1 MLLLLLHVTA
11 SPKPWTKHFRK
22 QDPNHCQSSAIP
34 QEQNRQRGQQQF
46 EMSCMKIL
54 GTGTNIW
61 GQSKSKV
68 LRGLCKSSLDHDPCA
83 EAEFVFTLTLNKPQ
97 TQQINGPISICL
109 CWGQGRINQLHITR
123 LYFYS
128 TCYVLLK
135 QWVKL
140 KSLFSLYL
148 LLTICSLNPQS
159 PSVWSQHA
167 HHALCPPCRSLTRS
181 DGKFPGEVRAA
192 SPAASAKSTVEGWI
206 PISVDKKIF

>member
-61 GQSKSKV
+61 GHSTSKV

-140 KSLFSLYL
+140 KSLFSLYVPS
-148 LLTICSLNPQS
+148 SLPF
-159 PSVWSQHA
+159 A
-167 HHALCPPCRSLTRS
+167 HSILSLHLCGANMPTMPYAHLAAHSHALMANSLGRL
-181 DGKFPGEVRAA
+181 GQ
-192 SPAASAKSTVEGWI
+192 PALLHQ
-206 PISVDKKIF
+206 PNQQ